1 LAYPSYAEIADR
13 LGIPRCRGLTAS
25 GHQCRDYNHRQGAVG
40 DGLVHWADRKRVER
54 AGIRRF
60 LRLAAN
66 RYLIDEEGVAEPW
79 QRLYLAQR
87 MINIWG
93 MALGVR
99 FPASLTDRDKVEL
112 KAMLVNE
119 PQTELRKQ
127 AMDWVLYG

>member
-25 GHQCRDYNHRQGAVG
+25 GHQCRDYNHRQGVVG

-66 RYLIDEEGVAEPW
+66 RDLIEQGVAEPW
-79 QRLYLAQR
+79 KRLYWSQA
-87 MINIWG
+87 MINRWG
-93 MALGVR
+93 MTLGVR
-99 FPASLTDRDKVEL
+99 FPASLTEHDKIEL

-119 PQTELRKQ
+119 PQSPLRKE